1 MSTSPGLAIEAQR
14 RIVAMATPLTQYH
27 QLLEHVWQVC
37 VSRFARGIAEIVLPL
52 EMRDILGQYGV
63 QIIAERYR

>member
-1 MSTSPGLAIEAQR
+1 
-14 RIVAMATPLTQYH
+14 MATALTRYH